1 MSTTTTMRI
10 VVAVA
15 SLLHL
20 LVGSQAYVAISD
32 GLVCDTIPTDP
43 SFEVCAISYQEGPSP
58 AVMEGADNTTV
69 MTYVGNYIHDFLL
82 YASFEGAEGT
92 PQLEVEKQHHVGFNV
107 RVERNGTSNECLV
120 VAVNKNACN
129 SCTYCASSETD
140 GDTYSADCTNLPM
153 GRNVTCESTLNVF
166 FPLTAE
172 ALEKEEEEEEE
183 KPVDTPPVDTTT
195 ATPAAGGTDQKD
207 DTAASGADQK
217 DDTAASGA
225 TARGWAMAAL
235 LPTVVSILL

>member
-1 MSTTTTMRI
+1 MSTTTMRI

-20 LVGSQAYVAISD
+20 LVGSQAYVTTSN
-32 GLVCDTIPTDP
+32 GLVCDTIPTNP
-43 SFEVCAISYQEGPSP
+43 SFEVCAINYQEGPSP
-58 AVMEGADNTTV
+58 AVMEGTDNTTV
-69 MTYVGNYIHDFLL
+69 TTYVGNYIHDFLL
-82 YASFEGAEGT
+82 YAYFEGADGT

-120 VAVNKNACN
+120 VAVNKKACN
-129 SCTYCASSETD
+129 SCTFCATSETD

-172 ALEKEEEEEEE
+172 ALVKEEEEEEE
-183 KPVDTPPVDTTT
+183 KPVDTPPVDTTSTPPVDTT
-195 ATPAAGGTDQKD
+195 ATPPPPAAGGADTKD
-207 DTAASGADQK
+207 DTSASGA
-217 DDTAASGA
+217 AA
-225 TARGWAMAAL
+225 ARGWAMAAL